1 MRGCRASVALMNG
14 PQAPA
19 QKREASTLV
28 SAFGPVASRPELAVG
43 DELAEGRFCVEQV
56 LGRGGMGVVYAALD
70 RQRGQRVALKT
81 LHTNDTA
88 LMHAIKREFRALS
101 DVHDPALVRLHE
113 LFWEDERCFFTMDL
127 LEGQD
132 FLRYVRPQHSVVDVE
147 SARIERTLRAA
158 SEQPPPSGPS
168 RSEWGQLD
176 EGRLWKALSQLVS
189 AVDALHAAGKL
200 HRDLKPS
207 NVLVDAAG
215 KLTILDFGI
224 ALDQDF
230 DPARVVLAGTPRY
243 MAPELFAGFLASPE
257 SDWYAVGVMLYE
269 ALTGRA
275 LGHDASEAAPAL
287 APPGGAEQATR
298 LEALPEG
305 PLAELTRALL
315 QHDAEQRPRSAQI
328 RAALGLGPLAL
339 GSLPPRRSQALVG
352 REGEL
357 SQLLEASDT
366 QAARGEPRLVLL
378 EGDSGIGKTALLER
392 FAAELRSRSAH
403 ELREVAVMF
412 GRCHEREWGPHKAVD
427 EVIEALA
434 QHLARVPERDLPE
447 LLPADLSPLL
457 EVFPV
462 LRELPALQRRFVS
475 EGHVNPRQQR
485 SRAYAALSS
494 LLKSFAARQRTVVV
508 IDDLH
513 WGDADSAR
521 LLLDV
526 LAHTGAPPCLF
537 VLSYRGGAVTESAC
551 LQQLF
556 DEQRRLGDFVPTL
569 RVTLAELTRE
579 AAREVAEQWLPQAAV
594 RKAELLDVIGAEAK
608 GNPLLLRELSSSA
621 GLLGNGPS
629 WDLSSIVKAR
639 LDRLPESARE
649 LFELVC
655 VSGRPL
661 SQGIAARATDADVAD
676 AVSRLQSDRLIRGRA
691 SLRPDA
697 IDVCHDRI
705 RQAVLA
711 ELPPDALR
719 ERHHALALAHE
730 VAGAVEPEVIARH
743 YRGAGKQ
750 GLASEWAER
759 AAVESRAVLA
769 LNRAAELYRLAFEL
783 CAEPSR
789 RAALRVKLARA
800 LSDAG
805 RGGEAAPLFVEAAR
819 EAEPGEALG
828 LQRAAAEQFL
838 VSGHTEQGLSA
849 LEQVLRAVGLSL
861 PRTPR
866 AALVD
871 LVLTRTKLSLRGLR
885 VEAVRAEDQDP
896 SRLLRADACRAA
908 WALAFVNTILGAAFQ
923 ARFLLEALRSGDP
936 GRVALGFGMEAI
948 YRAAEGHKREP
959 DVQALRKAQRDVPV
973 TVEDP
978 LVTAFEHL
986 VPGQCSY
993 LLGRWSLAA
1002 EELEQTEKILAERCR
1017 NVTWELNSSR
1027 FFWGNS
1033 LVHLGR
1039 WGELGKRLDAWMLD
1053 AVDRGDLYA
1062 QASLSLI
1069 RTRTLTLAADDP
1081 DLAFQQV
1088 GAALEAWKST
1098 EFGVQHF
1105 LAEVSLVQI
1114 ALYAGD
1120 TERAV
1125 SQVNH
1130 LWPAFSRSL
1139 MQRIQL
1145 CRIHMYH
1152 HTAYALIADV
1162 VARGERRHLKRIAQ
1176 QAERL
1181 EKENTPWATAFARYV
1196 RASLLDLTGE
1206 ETAALGVYEAA
1217 ESALTE
1223 LGMSLYAAA
1232 CRARRGRR
1240 LGGDEGQLL
1249 RASALAR
1256 FSAQGI
1262 LRPDRVIDMMAPG
1275 WDKRAAPEE

>member
-1 MRGCRASVALMNG
+1 MNG
-14 PQAPA
+14 PPVPA

-28 SAFGPVASRPELAVG
+28 SSFGPGTSRPELVAG
-43 DELAEGRFCVEQV
+43 DELAEGRFAIERV
-56 LGRGGMGVVYAALD
+56 LGRGGMGVVYEALD
-70 RQRGQRVALKT
+70 RQRGHRVALKT
-81 LHTNDTA
+81 LHTSDTA
-88 LMHAIKREFRALS
+88 LRHAIKREFRALA

-132 FLRYVRPQHSVVDVE
+132 FLRYVRPQHAVE
-147 SARIERTLRAA
+147 HVASARVERTLRAA
-158 SEQPPPSGPS
+158 TEQAPSSGRARAEPS
-168 RSEWGQLD
+168 ALD
-176 EGRLWKALSQLVS
+176 EERLWRALPQLVN

-207 NVLVDAAG
+207 NVLVDEGG

-230 DPARVVLAGTPRY
+230 DPAQTQTLAGTPRY

-275 LGHDASEAAPAL
+275 LQRNGPDDETVDL
-287 APPGGAEQATR
+287 ARGAGLR
-298 LEALPEG
+298 LPLEELPEG
-305 PLAELTRALL
+305 PLAEVTRALL
-315 QHDAEQRPRSAQI
+315 RHDPELRPSSSEL
-328 RAALGLGPLAL
+328 RAALGLSPPAHA
-339 GSLPPRRSQALVG
+339 SLPARRSRVLVG
-352 REGEL
+352 REAEL
-357 SQLLEASDT
+357 SQLLEASAA
-366 QAARGEPRLVLL
+366 QAACRQPQLVLV
-378 EGDSGIGKTALLER
+378 EGESGIGKTALLER
-392 FAAELRSRSAH
+392 FAAELRAEHRS
-403 ELREVAVMF
+403 LGVAVLF

-427 EVIEALA
+427 EVMEALA
-434 QHLARVPERDLPE
+434 QHLAKISERELAD
-447 LLPADLSPLL
+447 LLPDDLSPLL

-485 SRAYAALSS
+485 RRAYAALSR
-494 LLKSFAARQRTVVV
+494 LLQEFAARQRTVVV

-521 LLLDV
+521 LLLDL
-526 LAHTGAPPCLF
+526 LAHAGAPPCLF
-537 VLSYRGGAVTESAC
+537 VLSYRSGALAESAC

-556 DEQRRLGDFVPTL
+556 DEQRRLSEFVPTL
-569 RVTLAELTRE
+569 RLTLAELTPD
-579 AAREVAEQWLPQAAV
+579 AAREVAAQWLPQATA

-621 GLLGNGPS
+621 GLLGNGPTL
-629 WDLSSIVKAR
+629 DLASIVKAR
-639 LDRLPESARE
+639 LERLPESARE
-649 LFELVC
+649 LFEMVC

-661 SQGIAARATDADVAD
+661 SQAIAARATSGDVTE
-676 AVSRLQSDRLIRGRA
+676 AVARLQGDRLIRGRA

-711 ELPPDALR
+711 QLPPEAVR
-719 ERHHALALAHE
+719 RRHHALALAHE
-730 VAGAVEPEVIARH
+730 VAGAVEPEVIAQH
-743 YRGAGKQ
+743 YRSAGEQ

-783 CAEPSR
+783 CSEPDR

-805 RGGEAAPLFVEAAR
+805 RGGEAAPLFLEAAR
-819 EAEPGEALG
+819 DLPPSEALG
-828 LQRAAAEQFL
+828 LQRDAAEQFL

-871 LVLTRTKLSLRGLR
+871 LVMTRTKLSLRGLR
-885 VEAVRAEDQDP
+885 VDAVRAQDQDP
-896 SRLLRADACRAA
+896 SKLLRADACRAA
-908 WALAFVNTILGAAFQ
+908 WALAFVNTIQGAAFQ

-936 GRVALGFGMEAI
+936 GRVALGLGMEAI

-959 DVQALRKAQRDVPV
+959 DVEALRQAQREVPM
-973 TVEDP
+973 TVEEP

-1002 EELEQTEKILAERCR
+1002 EELELTEKILVERCR

-1039 WGELGKRLDAWMLD
+1039 WSELGRRLDAWMLD
-1053 AVDRGDLYA
+1053 AVDRGDHYA

-1069 RTRTLTLAADDP
+1069 RTRTLTLAADEP
-1081 DLAFQQV
+1081 DLAFKQV
-1088 GAALEAWKST
+1088 HAALEAWKST

-1120 TERAV
+1120 TARAV
-1125 SQVNH
+1125 SQVDH

-1162 VARGERRHLKRIAQ
+1162 VARGERRHLKRIAR

-1181 EKENTPWATAFARYV
+1181 ENENTPWAAAFALYV
-1196 RASLLDLTGE
+1196 RAALLDLKGQE
-1206 ETAALGVYEAA
+1206 AAAVPAYEAA
-1217 ESALTE
+1217 ERALTE

-1240 LGGDEGQLL
+1240 QGGDEGRLL
-1249 RASALAR
+1249 RASASAK
-1256 FSAQGI
+1256 FTAQGI
-1262 LRPDRVIDMMAPG
+1262 LRPDGVIAMMAPG
-1275 WDKRAAPEE
+1275 WEE